1 MYVIMIGL
9 VSDLLTDS
17 FLFPFSVEANKANSV
32 LIIVDWI
39 M

>member
-17 FLFPFSVEANKANSV
+17 FLFPSEANKANSV